1 MILQPLKL
9 HLVNFEAVLTLL
21 SLPPLEHFV
30 DKHRQALIA
39 RVTEVDGVLD
49 ALYGSVLTEG
59 QYQAVRAEATNQNKM
74 RKLFSFVPAWNL
86 TCKNLL
92 LEALRETHPYLVTD
106 LEQS

>member
-1 MILQPLKL
+1 MDL
-9 HLVNFEAVLTLL
+9 
-21 SLPPLEHFV
+21 
-30 DKHRQALIA
+30 HRQALIA

-49 ALYGSVLTEG
+49 ALYGRVLTEG

-74 RKLFSFVPAWNL
+74 RKLFSFAPSWDL